1 MQKVVRF
8 HDAQICQNNQD
19 YEQYAFLYSKS
30 IAEEVFCN
38 EELSIDA
45 YVKISY
51 GALTIYRKCAA
62 WRTVKSG
69 EISLG
74 NRSIRELGLK
84 NAQLGK
90 VHVTV
95 KKSNWFAYQLHNS
108 DISLKVSFIVLLI
121 GLFCSV
127 FSTIKDIIELFTR

>member
-8 HDAQICQNNQD
+8 HDSQICQNNQD
-19 YEQYAFLYSKS
+19 YEQCAFLYSKS

-38 EELSIDA
+38 DELSIDA
-45 YVKISY
+45 YVKIINGSH
-51 GALTIYRKCAA
+51 AIYRKCAA
-62 WRTVKSG
+62 WRTVKAD
-69 EISLG
+69 EVSLG

-127 FSTIKDIIELFTR
+127 FSTIKDIIELFTK